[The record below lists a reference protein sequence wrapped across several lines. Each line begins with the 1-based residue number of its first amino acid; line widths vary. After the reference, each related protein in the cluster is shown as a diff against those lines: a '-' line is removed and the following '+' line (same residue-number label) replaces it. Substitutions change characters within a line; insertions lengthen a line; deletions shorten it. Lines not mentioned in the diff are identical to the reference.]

1 MEFVTSLIDLFLH
14 LDVHLD
20 RVIQDYGAWTYAIL
34 FVIVFCETGL
44 VVTPILPGDSLLFA
58 AGAMAARGSMDVF
71 VLSVLL
77 IVAAVLGDACNYAI
91 GNFMGPRVLQR
102 DGRFLKR
109 AYLDRTQRFF
119 EKYGGKTIILARFV
133 PIVRTFAPFLAGV
146 GKMTYPRF
154 AAYNV
159 LGAVLWVV
167 LFVGG
172 GYLFGNIVLVKKNFT
187 LVILAIVAIS
197 LLPGVWEWLRS
208 RRERVETTNHTQEC
222 SAGRTSA

>member
-1 MEFVTSLIDLFLH
+1 MDFVASFIDLFLH

-58 AGAMAARGSMDVF
+58 AGAMAARGTLDVF
-71 VLSVLL
+71 VLSILL
-77 IVAAVLGDACNYAI
+77 IVAAILGDACNYAI
-91 GNFMGPRVLQR
+91 GNVQGPRVLQG

-109 AYLDRTQRFF
+109 AYLDRTHRFF
-119 EKYGGKTIILARFV
+119 VKYGGKTIILARFV

-167 LFVGG
+167 IFVWG
-172 GYLFGNIVLVKKNFT
+172 GYLFGNIELVKKNFT
-187 LVILAIVAIS
+187 LVILAIIAIS
-197 LLPGVWEWLRS
+197 LLPGVFEWHRS
-208 RRERVETTNHTQEC
+208 RRERTNQPQEC
-222 SAGRTSA
+222 GAGRTSA

>member
-1 MEFVTSLIDLFLH
+1 MEFVAALVDLFLH

-20 RVIQDYGAWTYAIL
+20 RVIQDYGAWTYALL
-34 FVIVFCETGL
+34 FLIVFCETGL

-58 AGAMAARGSMDVF
+58 AGAMAARGTMDVGL
-71 VLSVLL
+71 LSVLL

-91 GNFMGPRVLQR
+91 GNYMGPRVLCR

-109 AYLDRTQRFF
+109 AYLQRTQRFF
-119 EKYGGKTIILARFV
+119 ERYGGKTIILARFV

-159 LGAVLWVV
+159 LGAVLWVAI
-167 LFVGG
+167 FVWG
-172 GYLFGNIVLVKKNFT
+172 GYLFGNIELVKKNFT
-187 LVILAIVAIS
+187 LVILAIIAVS
-197 LLPGVWEWLRS
+197 LMPGMLEWLRH
-208 RRERVETTNHTQEC
+208 RREQALQAKQPEEC
-222 SAGRTSA
+222 GAGQSS